1 MKTSIFRIAIMILIT
16 GLLIVPAATA
26 FAADKIELKLAHF
39 MPPMHIQHR
48 ESFAPFAEKVAELSN
63 GEVTVKIYPGGQ
75 LGGPKQLYD
84 AVVSGIA
91 DIAFV
96 IPSYVTGRFPRSSV
110 FELPYLFDSGV
121 HQTKVAYDL
130 YDEYF
135 AEDFK
140 DVKVLWMYGPGLG
153 QFQSVNKPLL
163 KAADLKGIK
172 MRSPN
177 APMTMALTALGA
189 NPVGMPISKLHV
201 SLEKGIIDGVLTP
214 YSAISDFKLFDLIE
228 HVTEVNMYATF
239 MVVIMNKKK
248 FESLS
253 DEGKKAIEDAS
264 GKQWGLHAAEVY
276 HKHDLNTIEEIKAK
290 GKIELHKIAAEEKAA
305 MEEMLKGLT
314 ADWIGK
320 VSKKGIDGKKIVDAV
335 KASAQR
341 TK

>member
-1 MKTSIFRIAIMILIT
+1 MKRSIIRKAIMILVT
-16 GLLIVPAATA
+16 GLLVFPAAAA
-26 FAADKIELKLAHF
+26 FAADKVELKLAHF

-48 ESFAPFAEKVAELSN
+48 ESFVPFAEKVAELSQ

-91 DIAFV
+91 DMAFI
-96 IPSYVTGRFPRSSV
+96 IPSYVTGRFPRTSV

-153 QFQSVNKPLL
+153 QFHSVNKPIL
-163 KAADLKGIK
+163 KASDLIGVK

-189 NPVGMPISKLHV
+189 NPVGMPVSKLYV

-214 YSAISDFKLFDLIE
+214 YSAITDFKLFDLIK
-228 HVTEVNMYATF
+228 HVSEVNMYATL
-239 MVVIMNKKK
+239 MAVIMNKKK
-248 FESLS
+248 FDSLS
-253 DEGKKAIEDAS
+253 EAGQKAIEDAS
-264 GKQWGLHAAEVY
+264 GKQWGLHAAEIY
-276 HKHDLNTIEEIKAK
+276 LQHDMNTIEEIKAK
-290 GKIELHKIAAEEKAA
+290 GKIQLHKIAPEEKAA
-305 MEEMLKGLT
+305 MEEKLEGLT
-314 ADWIGK
+314 VDWIGK
-320 VSKKGIDGKKIVDAV
+320 VSKKGIDGEKIVEAV

-341 TK
+341 TR